1 MVVLPRETEADATND
16 ITTTNRRLK
25 TRIFFVENASDVP
38 PEQWKFPTVLLQD
51 GERLTDAAMRLAKD
65 KLGEEVELLAL
76 SNCPIAVDL
85 DVEEEGEFFG
95 TKTFFMK
102 LQYFRGDVKPS
113 TGDASYGWLDRTEL
127 VENAEA
133 CEGINAGKFYR
144 YML

>member
-1 MVVLPRETEADATND
+1 MLPRETEADATND

-25 TRIFFVENASDVP
+25 TRIFFVESASDAP
-38 PEQWKFPTVLLQD
+38 AEQWKFPTVLLED
-51 GERLTDAAMRLAKD
+51 GESLADAAMRLAKN
-65 KLGEEVELLAL
+65 KLGEEVELLSL

-85 DVEEEGEFFG
+85 DIEEESEFCG

-113 TGDASYGWLDRTEL
+113 TGDASFGWLDRAEL
-127 VENAEA
+127 VENAESSD
-133 CEGINAGKFYR
+133 GINAGKFYR